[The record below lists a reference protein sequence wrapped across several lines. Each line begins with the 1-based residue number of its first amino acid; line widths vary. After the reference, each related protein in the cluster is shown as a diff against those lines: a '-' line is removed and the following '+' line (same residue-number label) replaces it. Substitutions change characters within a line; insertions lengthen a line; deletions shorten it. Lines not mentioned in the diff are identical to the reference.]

1 MKGENRLWLG
11 SVSLVTETTNNLNIV
26 INDLSNK
33 IYIYDSKGEL
43 LQESNTGGFV
53 ITSQKLNFQIF
64 DFITSTGLQ
73 IKFDPGISTVYF
85 SFLLLIISIYVSFF
99 SYSQIWFVEV
109 LKAIK
114 MGGSSNRAVLFFQEN
129 FKKVVK
135 TSIKI

>member
-11 SVSLVTETTNNLNIV
+11 SLNLVTETTNNLNIV

-33 IYIYDSKGEL
+33 IYIYDSKGDL

>member
-1 MKGENRLWLG
+1 M
-11 SVSLVTETTNNLNIV
+11 NIV

-99 SYSQIWFVEV
+99 SYSQIWFVEL

>member
-1 MKGENRLWLG
+1 LG
-11 SVSLVTETTNNLNIV
+11 SLSLVTETTNNLNIV

-99 SYSQIWFVEV
+99 SYSQIWFVEL
-109 LKAIK
+109 LKSIK

>member
-11 SVSLVTETTNNLNIV
+11 SLNLVTETTNNLNIV

-99 SYSQIWFVEV
+99 SYSQIWFVEL